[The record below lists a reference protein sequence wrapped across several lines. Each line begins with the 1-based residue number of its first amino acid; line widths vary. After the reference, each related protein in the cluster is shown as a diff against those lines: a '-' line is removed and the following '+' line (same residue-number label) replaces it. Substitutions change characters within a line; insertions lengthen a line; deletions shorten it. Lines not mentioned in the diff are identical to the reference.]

1 MRKNTE
7 NQEKLHKKSRMQ
19 LYFAGVSLLTLVLI
33 GIISMLPGRGME
45 TLALGGTVT
54 GSASDNDE
62 FWQGISVPRNLEISQ
77 RIAVQDSATGLSAEV
92 PAGIT
97 DKSVNFLPQQG
108 FQHQPLSARGRNR
121 RLRKLAEDQL
131 LFCRNSHHIWSS
143 YHLRQ
148 MLVRQMGRP

>member
-7 NQEKLHKKSRMQ
+7 NQEKLHKKSRMH

-33 GIISMLPGRGME
+33 GILSMLPDRGME

-77 RIAVQDSATGLSAEV
+77 KITVQDSATGLSAEV

-97 DKSVNFLPQQG
+97 DKSVNLNIA
-108 FQHQPLSARGRNR
+108 FQRSMVFKPSIE
-121 RLRKLAEDQL
+121 AEIN
-131 LFCRNSHHIWSS
+131 NSHTKTGPSNLWQDYPYNDRHSF
-143 YHLRQ
+143 
-148 MLVRQMGRP
+148 V